1 MESKRTFSLYV
12 HVPFCRSKCPYC
24 AFYSF
29 RPRSGEMERWV
40 SCIVK
45 ELTALKYEYL
55 EGATLSTIYF
65 GGGTP
70 SYLPLELWRTLCQT
84 LDELPKM
91 PDCEFTVEANP
102 DSVGAEKLAL
112 WKYHGVTRISL
123 GVQSLDDGELKT
135 LARPHTS
142 REALEA
148 IELCQSYGFRVSVD
162 LMFALPGQTLRK
174 WHDSLSGIVRTGVGH
189 ISVYQLTIEPDSFW
203 GRHQPE
209 GLPDG
214 YAMYRWAQYYLPRKG
229 LKQYEIASF
238 AREGHESRHNLAYW
252 RRCNVLA
259 AGPGAW
265 GFLDGRRF
273 ANHKDLAKWAEA
285 VENGISPMEYEEHLS
300 GAREAAEAAVLA
312 LRMAEGIDSE
322 AFVRRY
328 GREYLDAI
336 TAKVRQMPSEY
347 FRRTERGFSLSPR
360 GMRVGNAIWCEL
372 IGIGEGERQS

>member
-1 MESKRTFSLYV
+1 MDGKREFSLYV

-29 RPRSGEMERWV
+29 RPRSGEVERWTD
-40 SCIVK
+40 CIVK
-45 ELTALKYEYL
+45 ELAAIRHGYL
-55 EGATLSTIYF
+55 DDAQLATVYF

-70 SYLPLELWRTLCQT
+70 SYLPLEQWRTLFKA
-84 LDELPKM
+84 LDALPRS

-102 DSVGAEKLAL
+102 DSVSTEKLAL
-112 WKYHGVTRISL
+112 WNDHGVTRISL
-123 GVQSLDDGELKT
+123 GVQSLDDDELKR

-142 REALEA
+142 RQALDA
-148 IELCQSYGFRVSVD
+148 VELCQQSGFRVSAD

-174 WHDSLSGIVRTGVGH
+174 WHKSLSGIVRTGVGH
-189 ISVYQLTIEPDSFW
+189 ISVYQLTIEPESFW
-203 GRHQPE
+203 GSHQPE

-238 AREGHESRHNLAYW
+238 AREGRESRHNLAYW
-252 RRCNVLA
+252 RRTSVLA

-273 ANHKDLAKWAEA
+273 AHHKDLAAWAEA
-285 VENGISPMEYEEHLS
+285 VESGVSPVAYEERQT
-300 GAREAAEAAVLA
+300 GTREASEAAVLA
-312 LRMAEGIDSE
+312 LRTAEGIDCK
-322 AFVRRY
+322 AFARRY
-328 GREYLDAI
+328 GRPYLDAI
-336 TAKVRQMPSEY
+336 VSKVRQMPSSY
-347 FRRTERGFSLSPR
+347 FCRTQRGFSLSPR

-372 IGIGEGERQS
+372 LEIGEGERQS